1 MHAEAVALSNAIQLA
16 EHIGVGRVEFETD
29 CINLQ
34 RALQSSDYDLSPI
47 GAIITDLK
55 FRLRIGFIEAR
66 IVYTSYNCNKPA
78 HELAALGVGVA
89 HGDHLWWTTSYPNSV
104 IRLVTGDLAVS

>member
-29 CINLQ
+29 CINQQ

-47 GAIITDLK
+47 GAIIANLK

-66 IVYTSYNCNKPA
+66 IVYASHNCNKPA

-89 HGDHLWWTTSYPNSV
+89 HGDDLLWTTSYPNSAT
-104 IRLVTGDLAVS
+104 RLVTDDLAVS